1 MISTK
6 YFYCLSFVT
15 KSQFKVKLH
24 AVKSP
29 KVDARWI
36 SNTNASQLFNIF
48 LIFIRLWLGLS
59 NWIFFTGHCFALM
72 IVDFRHPCDWM
83 KHAKKN
89 WRIHLCKETSE
100 ASQIIFYI
108 LVPVISTIFVIILKF
123 KICMSEYITFIIK
136 RSLRVY
142 LKSKDLQWI
151 KIWNV
156 KELPYFF
163 ACTEVKTSSHF

>member
-6 YFYCLSFVT
+6 YFYCLSCAT
-15 KSQFKVKLH
+15 KFWFKYKLH

-83 KHAKKN
+83 KHAKN
-89 WRIHLCKETSE
+89 WRIHLSEEISE
-100 ASQIIFYI
+100 ASSTIFYI
-108 LVPVISTIFVIILKF
+108 LVPVISTICLIILKL
-123 KICMSEYITFIIK
+123 KIFMNAYIKCIIK
-136 RSLRVY
+136 R
-142 LKSKDLQWI
+142 KSAYDYTRLTLLFRI
-151 KIWNV
+151 
-156 KELPYFF
+156 
-163 ACTEVKTSSHF
+163 